1 MPSSS
6 ALRRTA
12 SLLTV
17 ALLASGC
24 SGLQGTGNG
33 DYVPGDPGNTVNE
46 IAVDDREAPVDLDGT
61 TIDGERLE
69 LDDLRG
75 EVVVVNVWWSGCAPC
90 RSEMPMLVQA
100 AADLDAEFVGINIRD
115 NSDAAARAFEDRYA
129 VTYPSIYDPGS
140 ETLLSFG
147 KKYFPRAMPS
157 TVVLDRDGRVAA
169 LVNGAIPSRTTLDAI
184 VEKVAATDG

>member
-1 MPSSS
+1 MTPSS

-12 SLLTV
+12 SLLAV

-24 SGLQGTGNG
+24 SGLQGTGDG
-33 DYVPGDPGNTVNE
+33 DYVPGETGNNATEV
-46 IAVDDREAPVDLDGT
+46 AVDDREAPVDLDGT
-61 TIDGERLE
+61 TLDGEGLE

-90 RSEMPMLVQA
+90 RAEMPMLVEA
-100 AADLDAEFVGINIRD
+100 AADLDAKFVGINIREQ
-115 NSDAAARAFEDRYA
+115 SEAAARAFEKRYG

-140 ETLLSFG
+140 ETVLAFG
-147 KKYFPRAMPS
+147 NKYFPRSMPS

-169 LVNGAIPSRTTLDAI
+169 LVSGPIPSRTTLDTI
-184 VEKVAATDG
+184 VEKVAAEDG